1 MTTIRTSAMAFTAAI
16 AITAAASLGAPAQAH
31 ANNGGAFVGGL
42 VAGAI
47 IGTAL
52 TSPVYAAP
60 VYAAPAYGVVY
71 EPVQHC
77 WMQKEFVGY
86 NYKGQKMYQKV
97 QVCD

>member
-1 MTTIRTSAMAFTAAI
+1 MTMIRNSAIAFTAAI
-16 AITAAASLGAPAQAH
+16 AMTAAASLGAANEAQAG
-31 ANNGGAFVGGL
+31 NKGAYFAGGL

-52 TSPVYAAP
+52 TRP

-71 EPVQHC
+71 APVQHC